1 MIMKNKRYV
10 KKDYE
15 SKAVQ
20 RAKLKELVGAGKI
33 SCSAK
38 FTKGRKYDG
47 SLEGLRL
54 LLDVTIY
61 LKEGKKLHLHHL
73 WIKNKPEY
81 YERYIGKVLD
91 FTAMVETY
99 GLEGKARVTDVYI
112 KKYVKK
118 KI

>member
-1 MIMKNKRYV
+1 MKK
-10 KKDYE
+10 YE
-15 SKAVQ
+15 TKEEQ
-20 RAKLKELVGAGKI
+20 RNALKELVGTGKI

-81 YERYIGKVLD
+81 YERYISKVLD

-99 GLEGKARVTDVYI
+99 GLEGKARLTDVYI